1 MVNICRVAS
10 RSDWRNQMD
19 IGVVLQTNPP
29 AARVIDLAKKAET
42 YGFSHVWTFDSH
54 ILWQEPY
61 VIYSQILAQT
71 NNIVV
76 GPMVTNPA
84 TRDWTVTAS
93 NFATLNEMFGNR
105 TVCGI
110 GRGDSA
116 VRVTNGAPVGLKDM
130 RASIEV
136 IRDLGCGRSV
146 EYKGSTIRFPWAT
159 KSQLEVW
166 LAAYGPKMLA
176 MTGEVADGFILQLA
190 DPDIAAWTIGA
201 VRSAA
206 ESVGRDPDSIQICI
220 AAPAYVTDGSDA
232 QLAHAREQC
241 RWFGGMVGNH
251 VADIVGR
258 YGDDGGGNVPRALT
272 DYIKSREGY
281 DYNEHGRAGNTHT
294 AFVPDEIVDRFCIIG
309 PVSYQIER
317 IKELE
322 ALGCTQFA
330 VYLQHDDMDA
340 TLSAY
345 GNRVIPGVRELVK
358 AKEG

>member
-1 MVNICRVAS
+1 
-10 RSDWRNQMD
+10 MD

-29 AARVIDLAKKAET
+29 SSRVVDLAKKAET

-61 VIYSQILAQT
+61 VIYSQILSQT
-71 NNIVV
+71 RKIIV

-93 NFATLNEMFGNR
+93 TFATLNEMYGNR

-116 VRVTNGAPVGLKDM
+116 VRVTNGKPVGLGEM
-130 RASIEV
+130 RESIHV
-136 IRDLGCGRSV
+136 IRELGCGRSV
-146 EYKGSTIRFPWAT
+146 DYKGSAIRFPWAA
-159 KSQLEVW
+159 KSELEVW

-190 DPDIAAWTIGA
+190 DPDIAAWTIKA
-201 VRSAA
+201 VHEAA
-206 ESVGRDPDSIQICI
+206 ERVNRDPQSITICV
-220 AAPAYVTDGSDA
+220 AAPAYVTDGSSA
-232 QLAHAREQC
+232 HLVHAREQC

-258 YGDDGGGNVPRALT
+258 YGTGHDGTSPVPQALT
-272 DYIKSREGY
+272 DYIKGREGY

-294 AFVPDEIVDRFCIIG
+294 TFVPDEIVDRFCILG
-309 PVSYQIER
+309 PVEHQVAR
-317 IKELE
+317 IKELKE
-322 ALGCTQFA
+322 LGCHQFA

-340 TLSAY
+340 TLQAY
-345 GNRVIPGVRELVK
+345 GNRVIPGVTEAVR
-358 AKEG
+358 AKD